1 VSEKHHKPKPPG
13 GGRDRPA
20 ELNGN
25 AITAVGA
32 KSLYHRARR
41 GALVLCDADRQ
52 LLATLP
58 DDKRHLVKRAMRHR
72 PGITAAEALNAV
84 RDA

>member
-1 VSEKHHKPKPPG
+1 VSEKHQKPKTLA

-20 ELNGN
+20 GLNGK
-25 AITAVGA
+25 ATTAVGA
-32 KSLYHRARR
+32 KSRYHRAQR
-41 GALVLCDADRQ
+41 GALVLSDADRQ

-58 DDKRHLVKRAMRHR
+58 DDKRDLVKRAMRHR
-72 PGITAAEALNAV
+72 PGITAAEALNAL

>member
-1 VSEKHHKPKPPG
+1 VSEKHHKPKAPA
-13 GGRDRPA
+13 GGRDRQG

-32 KSLYHRARR
+32 KSPYHRARR
-41 GALVLCDADRQ
+41 GALVLSDADRQ

-58 DDKRHLVKRAMRHR
+58 DDKRDPVKRAMRHR
-72 PGITAAEALNAV
+72 PGITAAEALNAL

>member
-1 VSEKHHKPKPPG
+1 VSERHHKPKPPA

-25 AITAVGA
+25 FTAVGA

-41 GALVLCDADRQ
+41 GALVLSDADRQ

-58 DDKRHLVKRAMRHR
+58 DDTRDLVKRAMRHR
-72 PGITAAEALNAV
+72 PGITAAEALNAL

>member
-1 VSEKHHKPKPPG
+1 MSEKHHKPKPLG
-13 GGRDRPA
+13 SGRSRPA

-32 KSLYHRARR
+32 KNLYHRARR
-41 GALVLCDADRQ
+41 GALVLSDADHQ

-58 DDKRHLVKRAMRHR
+58 DDKRDLVKRAMRHR
-72 PGITAAEALNAV
+72 PGITAAEALNAL

>member
-1 VSEKHHKPKPPG
+1 MSEKHHKPKPPA

-32 KSLYHRARR
+32 KNLYHRARR
-41 GALVLCDADRQ
+41 GALVLSDADRQ

-58 DDKRHLVKRAMRHR
+58 DDKRDLVKRAMRHR
-72 PGITAAEALNAV
+72 PGITAAEALNAL